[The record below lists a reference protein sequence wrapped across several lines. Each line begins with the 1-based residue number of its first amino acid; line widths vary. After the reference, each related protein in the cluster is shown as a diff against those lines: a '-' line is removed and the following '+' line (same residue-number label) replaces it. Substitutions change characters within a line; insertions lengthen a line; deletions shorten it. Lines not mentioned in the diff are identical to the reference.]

1 MGNKKKKVAEYIST
15 WTWFQLTNVFFFF
28 FQKLSLMPNTRETC
42 ELMVNKFQL
51 TINDE
56 NQFIRFGKAFTRVT
70 KIILDRQRDVDYRN
84 FPF

>member
-1 MGNKKKKVAEYIST
+1 MGNKKKKVAEYFNMNMIP
-15 WTWFQLTNVFFFF
+15 LTNVFFF

>member
-1 MGNKKKKVAEYIST
+1 MQT
-15 WTWFQLTNVFFFF
+15 
-28 FQKLSLMPNTRETC
+28 TRETC

>member
-1 MGNKKKKVAEYIST
+1 MNMIPVNKC
-15 WTWFQLTNVFFFF
+15 FFFF